1 MEYLSYLFELLKNN
15 DEEAPSDLFN
25 FVMEE
30 RLQDMQSNQ
39 VKYKRTV
46 THALP
51 LTIPMHKATNL
62 PKVEESQRKK
72 SKTEEETVLPSIPFQ
87 ACLDASIG
95 ETDAAVQTIVD
106 YVSPVTKQA
115 GIATQTVL
123 LASFPRYLIVQLRRY
138 VVSEIDYT
146 PKKLDCLV
154 QMPMELDM
162 SKYRSTGKKEHEV
175 LLPEVQEESEYEK
188 VMRVAEQLQQMGF
201 DGNLCKHAAIQNKN
215 AGVDQAMN
223 WLLEHMED
231 MQYLTTPA
239 EMPKPGQTGKAP
251 PAEQKAART
260 IETNNGAGKYKLI
273 AFISHIGKSTGS
285 GKLFTHVSYDLFV
298 WKRI

>member
-1 MEYLSYLFELLKNN
+1 MEYLSYLFELLKKS
-15 DEEAPSDLFN
+15 DEDAPSDLFN

-30 RLQDMQSNQ
+30 RLVDMQSNQ

-51 LTIPMHKATNL
+51 LTIPMHKATNM

-72 SKTEEETVLPSIPFQ
+72 SRTEEDAVLPSIPFQ

-95 ETDAAVQTIVD
+95 ENDSAVQTIVD

-115 GIATQTVL
+115 GIATQTVH

-138 VVSEIDYT
+138 VVNEVDYT

-154 QMPMELDM
+154 QMPLELDL
-162 SKYRSTGKKEHEV
+162 SKYKSTGKKEHEV
-175 LLPEVQEESEYEK
+175 LLPETQEESEYEK
-188 VMRVAEQLQQMGF
+188 IMRVALQLEQMGF
-201 DGNLCKHAAIQNKN
+201 DENLCKHAAIQNKN
-215 AGVDQAMN
+215 AGVDVAMN

-231 MQYLTTPA
+231 ATFLTTPA
-239 EMPKPGQTGKAP
+239 EMPKPGAKPVGDQL
-251 PAEQKAART
+251 AERT
-260 IETNNGAGKYKLI
+260 LETNNGPAKYRLI

-285 GKLFTHVSYDLFV
+285 GEFYDDSQIVFA
-298 WKRI
+298 